1 MKFLNFQLGDKVFI
15 KINKVFKGLLSK
27 FYDKVDG
34 FYEIIRLGFNFIYKL
49 QRCLDNKIY

>member
-1 MKFLNFQLGDKVFI
+1 MKFLDFQLGDKVFI

-34 FYEIIRLGFNFIYKL
+34 FYEII
-49 QRCLDNKIY
+49 